1 MRKKVGVFGSAL
13 TAEDSEDYRQA
24 REAGRLIAES
34 GFDLLC
40 GGYGGSM
47 EAVARGCAEAGGK
60 AHGIGLEHF
69 TAPPNRHL
77 SRFRK
82 ARTLGKRL
90 DHFAVECDL
99 FLALPGGIG
108 TAAEVMFVWDLA
120 KTGQI
125 RHKPILL
132 YGRGW
137 ENLLRVLKEEF
148 IIPADAFGCLE
159 TAATPGELNQRL
171 RAAGQDSG

>member
-13 TAEDSEDYRQA
+13 TAEGSEDYRRA

-34 GFDLLC
+34 GWDLLC

-60 AHGIGLEHF
+60 AHGIGLEYF
-69 TAPPNRHL
+69 TAPSNRHL
-77 SRFRK
+77 ESFR
-82 ARTLGKRL
+82 RTPTLGGRL
-90 DHFAVECDL
+90 DRFASECDL

-125 RHKPILL
+125 RNKPIIL

-137 ENLLRVLKEEF
+137 KNLLMVLKEEF
-148 IIPADAFGCLE
+148 VIPPDAF
-159 TAATPGELNQRL
+159 ELIRVVRGASEL
-171 RAAGQDSG
+171 AGLLKV